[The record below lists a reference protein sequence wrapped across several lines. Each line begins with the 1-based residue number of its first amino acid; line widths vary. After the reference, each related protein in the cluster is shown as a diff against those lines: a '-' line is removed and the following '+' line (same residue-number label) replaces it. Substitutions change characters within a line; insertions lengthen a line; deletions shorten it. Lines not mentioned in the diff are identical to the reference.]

1 MQFTVSHVTS
11 YQYSAPIRLGPHRLR
26 VAPRREAGRDI
37 RFSIE
42 VLPVPVARVEEVDR
56 WGNRIIALDFSGETD
71 QFRIESRFSMLT
83 EAPVMPTPAR
93 PLALPPLP
101 WTGGA
106 GRIEP
111 DLTPFLAAP
120 DPGPEVRRFAA
131 SLASSTDTP
140 LAFLA
145 ALTETLFTRTDRH
158 IRAEGYAKTAA
169 ETLATGRGACRDLTE
184 LFLAAAR
191 AQGIP
196 ARFASG
202 YQARGESPDGRRHL
216 HAWPEVWLPGLGW
229 RGYDPTHGTPVT
241 DGHVAVAVAPTQ
253 AETMPIEGS
262 FWGGAVQS
270 TLDYHIGIEAR
281 G

>member
-11 YQYSAPIRLGPHRLR
+11 YHYSAPIRLGPHRLR

-37 RFSIE
+37 CFSIE
-42 VLPVPVARVEEVDR
+42 VLPVPVARLEEVDR

-71 QFRIESRFSMLT
+71 HFRIESKFTMLT
-83 EAPVMPTPAR
+83 EAPVMPTAAR

-111 DLTPFLAAP
+111 DLAPFLEAP

-131 SLASSTDTP
+131 SLASGTDSP
-140 LAFLA
+140 FAFLA
-145 ALTETLFTRTDRH
+145 ALNETLFTRTDRH

-253 AETMPIEGS
+253 AETMTIEGS